1 MRIWLI
7 IAALLA
13 APAAV
18 QAKGLEKAVAA
29 TGLTGTLRGAMLT
42 PSDVEDP
49 PVVLIVP
56 GSGPTDKNGNNPLG
70 ATAAS
75 YLRLAEALVDQGVA
89 SVRIDKRGM
98 FDSAGAAADP
108 NKITVADYARDV
120 EAWAQ
125 ALKPVT
131 GAPCIWLLGH
141 SEGALV
147 VAAAA
152 AERSRDVCGLILV
165 AGPGRPLG
173 QVLRD
178 QLRANPANAPL
189 LDQAFAAIDKLEHR
203 QPVDIAALPAP
214 LQMLFLPAVQPFLMD
229 LMSYDPAELLR
240 KYTGPVLV
248 VQGANDL
255 QVSMADAERLAAAR
269 PGVRLVKVEGM
280 NHVLK
285 EAPADRAANLA
296 TYRDPLKPVAHEAVE
311 AIVDFVKD
319 EHDAADSSP
328 LPLRPGAL

>member
-1 MRIWLI
+1 MSLVRAWLM

-13 APAAV
+13 VPMAA
-18 QAKGLEKAVAA
+18 QARGLEKAVAA
-29 TGLTGTLRGAMLT
+29 TGATGALKGVMLT
-42 PSDVEDP
+42 PSDVERP

-56 GSGPTDKNGNNPLG
+56 GSGPTDKDGNNALG

-75 YLRLAEALVDQGVA
+75 YRLLAEALVDQGVA

-108 NKITVADYARDV
+108 NAVTIADYARDV

-131 GAPCIWLLGH
+131 EAPCIWVLGH

-147 VAAAA
+147 ASAAA
-152 AERSRDVCGLILV
+152 AERSDDICGLILV

-173 QVLRD
+173 QVLRE

-189 LDQAFAAIDKLEHR
+189 LDAAFEAIAKLER
-203 QPVDIAALPAP
+203 REPVDVAALPAP
-214 LQMLFLPAVQPFLMD
+214 LQVLFLPAVQPFLTD
-229 LMSYDPAELLR
+229 LMSYDPPELLKR
-240 KYTGPVLV
+240 YRGPVLV
-248 VQGANDL
+248 IQGEHDL
-255 QVSMADAERLAAAR
+255 QISMADAERLAAAR
-269 PGVRLVKVEGM
+269 PGVKLVKVKGM

-285 EAPADRAANLA
+285 EAPADRAGNFA
-296 TYRDPLKPVAHEAVE
+296 TYRDPLKPVARRAVE
-311 AIVDFVKD
+311 AIVDFVRG
-319 EHDAADSSP
+319 S
-328 LPLRPGAL
+328 

>member
-1 MRIWLI
+1 LI

-13 APAAV
+13 SPVAAE
-18 QAKGLEKAVAA
+18 AKGLEKSVAA
-29 TGLTGTLRGAMLT
+29 TGATGTLKGVMLT
-42 PSDVEDP
+42 PSDVARP

-56 GSGPTDKNGNNPLG
+56 GSGPTDKDGNNPLG

-75 YLRLAEALVDQGVA
+75 YRLLAEALVDQGVA

-108 NKITVADYARDV
+108 NKITIADYARDV
-120 EAWAQ
+120 QAWAQ
-125 ALKPVT
+125 ALKAVT
-131 GAPCIWLLGH
+131 GAPCIWVLGH

-147 VAAAA
+147 ATAAA
-152 AERSRDVCGLILV
+152 AERSQDICGLVLV

-173 QVLRD
+173 QVLRE
-178 QLRANPANAPL
+178 QLKSNPANAPL
-189 LDQAFAAIDKLEHR
+189 LDQAFAAIEKLENR
-203 QPVDIAALPAP
+203 QPVDITALPAA

-229 LMSYDPAELLR
+229 LMSYDPPELLKR
-240 KYTGPVLV
+240 YDGPVLV

-255 QVSMADAERLAAAR
+255 QISMADAERLAAAR
-269 PGVRLVKVEGM
+269 PGVKLVAVEGM

-296 TYRDPLKPVAHEAVE
+296 TYRDPLKPVAHRAVT
-311 AIVDFVKD
+311 AIVDFVK
-319 EHDAADSSP
+319 
-328 LPLRPGAL
+328 GG